1 MLEYHGQPGEHISK
15 SAAHSLELSRKRGSP
30 VEIIFNDIRLVV
42 DYHSHTADQVVEM
55 YDCARA
61 KRHEEW
67 RASSEGIAYASEEEQ
82 RRQEHQVEHD
92 ELMSQLLMVGGDEPR
107 LMEWLAAYSD
117 AADHVGVEGKD
128 FLRVC
133 SVLEVLGYVEGDCVG
148 FPEHE
153 FQNPRVMARYIAG
166 QAISCMRL
174 GMGPHPIT
182 GSFVEKYRALAAR
195 ETEELSRASR
205 EELLARLAELD
216 G

>member
-1 MLEYHGQPGEHISK
+1 MLQYHGQPGEHISK
-15 SAAHSLELSRKRGSP
+15 SAANSLLLSQERGSP

-42 DYHSHTADQVVEM
+42 DYDSHTADQVVEM
-55 YDCARA
+55 YDQASA

-67 RASSEGIAYASEEEQ
+67 LASPAGTAYAREELE
-82 RRQEHQVEHD
+82 RRQEHQVQHD

-133 SVLEVLGYVEGDCVG
+133 SVLEVYGYVEGDCVG
-148 FPEHE
+148 FSESE

-166 QAISCMRL
+166 QAISCMRS

-182 GSFVEKYRALAAR
+182 ASFVEKYRALV
-195 ETEELSRASR
+195 EKNPVDISRII
-205 EELLARLAELD
+205 LNI
-216 G
+216 